1 MPSGIPVNIVVSF
14 SLALCLAILIIPAF
28 LLDRSARKEI
38 NALEVKFFE
47 MLNLAEEYSSLKA
60 RIDLIEKKQ
69 ALSNVAGIAEALD
82 EMFSAL
88 GMKGKIKSVK
98 SLGTREMQD
107 SLMEERAEVTLERVT
122 MNELVNLFFDID
134 KAPMVLTVRKVS
146 LKKTFEMPELLDVK
160 MTVALFA
167 GK

>member
-1 MPSGIPVNIVVSF
+1 
-14 SLALCLAILIIPAF
+14 
-28 LLDRSARKEI
+28 
-38 NALEVKFFE
+38 
-47 MLNLAEEYSSLKA
+47 
-60 RIDLIEKKQ
+60 
-69 ALSNVAGIAEALD
+69 
-82 EMFSAL
+82 MFSAL